1 MFKLICK
8 QLNKKQ
14 WLSMLIIVGLVMLQ
28 VWLELEIP
36 DYMSEITI
44 LIQTEG
50 NMISEILLSGAKM
63 LICAIT
69 SAICAIIVGYIVARV
84 SAGVSKKIR
93 SKLFS
98 QVQSFSS
105 NEIKNFSTSSLITR
119 STNDITQI
127 QMFIV
132 MGLSALI
139 KAPIMAVW
147 AIIKITGKSYQWSIA
162 TAIAVVV
169 LIVSVISI
177 ISIVLPKFR
186 KMQTLTDNINRITRE
201 NLTGLRVV
209 RAYNAEE
216 YQKNKFAVANDELT
230 ATNLTAHRVMSL
242 LSPLMNLVMSG
253 LPLAIYWIGA
263 FLINSAFTPDKL
275 VIFSD
280 MVVFS
285 SYAIQI
291 VMSFMLLVMVFIML
305 PRASVSAKRINEV
318 LNTKS
323 SIIDGNGVTIDDKDK
338 GEIEF
343 KNVSFKY
350 QDADEYVL
358 KDINFKCKKG
368 DVVAFIGS
376 TGSGKSTL
384 INLVPRFYDVTNG
397 EVLVDG
403 KNVKEFKL
411 KDLRDRIGYVS
422 QRAVLF
428 SGTVLSNV
436 TLGGDEEKPD
446 EEDVHKAIEI
456 SQSSEFVS
464 KMDKG
469 INSHISQGGKNVSGG
484 QKQRLSIARALA
496 KNPEIIIF
504 DDSFSA
510 LDYKTDK
517 ILRSALN
524 NEFKNTTL
532 LIVAQRIGTIKDADQ
547 IIVLDEG
554 NIVGIGKHQDLLKNC
569 PVYKEIALSQLSEEE
584 LKHAK

>member
-1 MFKLICK
+1 MFKLICR

-14 WLSMLIIVGLVMLQ
+14 WLSMLLIVGLVMLQ

-36 DYMSEITI
+36 DYMSEITV

-50 NMISEILLSGAKM
+50 NMISEILLAGGKM
-63 LICAIT
+63 LVCAIT
-69 SAICAIIVGYIVARV
+69 SAICAIIVGYIVAKV

-93 SKLFS
+93 SELFNK
-98 QVQSFSS
+98 VQSFSS
-105 NEIKNFSTSSLITR
+105 NEIKNFSTASLITR

-139 KAPIMAVW
+139 KAPIMAIW
-147 AIIKITGKSYQWSIA
+147 AIVKISGKSYQWSIA
-162 TAIAVVV
+162 TAVAVIV
-169 LIVSVISI
+169 LILSVITI
-177 ISIVLPKFR
+177 ISFVLPRFR

-216 YQKNKFAVANDELT
+216 YQKNKFETANAELT
-230 ATNLTAHRVMSL
+230 NTNLTAHRAMSL
-242 LSPLMNLVMSG
+242 LSPLMNAVMSG

-275 VIFSD
+275 TIFSD

-285 SYAIQI
+285 SYAVQI
-291 VMSFMLLVMVFIML
+291 VMSFMLLVIVFIML
-305 PRASVSAKRINEV
+305 PRASVSARRINEV

-323 SIIDGNGVTIDDKDK
+323 SIQDGEGVIIESNEQGK
-338 GEIEF
+338 IEF

-358 KDINFKCKKG
+358 KDINFKCNKG

-384 INLVPRFYDVTNG
+384 INLVPRFYDASDG

-403 KNVKEFKL
+403 KNVKDFKL

-436 TLGGDEEKPD
+436 ALGGEDEKPD
-446 EEDVHKAIEI
+446 EEDIHKAIEI
-456 SQSSEFVS
+456 SQSSDFVS

-496 KNPEIIIF
+496 KNPEIMIF

-517 ILRSALN
+517 ALRSALN
-524 NEFKNTTL
+524 KEFEGTTIM
-532 LIVAQRIGTIKDADQ
+532 IVAQRIGTIKDADK

-554 NIVGIGKHQDLLKNC
+554 NIVGMGKHEELLKSC

-584 LKHAK
+584 LKNA

>member
-1 MFKLICK
+1 MFKLICR

-14 WLSMLIIVGLVMLQ
+14 WLSMLLIVGLVMLQ

-36 DYMSEITI
+36 DYMSEITV

-50 NMISEILLSGAKM
+50 NMISEILLAGGKM
-63 LICAIT
+63 LVCAIT
-69 SAICAIIVGYIVARV
+69 SAICAIIVGYIVAKV

-93 SKLFS
+93 SELFNK
-98 QVQSFSS
+98 VQSFSS
-105 NEIKNFSTSSLITR
+105 NEIKNFSTASLITR

-139 KAPIMAVW
+139 KAPIMAIW
-147 AIIKITGKSYQWSIA
+147 AIVKISGKSYQWSIA
-162 TAIAVVV
+162 TAVAVIV
-169 LIVSVISI
+169 LILSVITI
-177 ISIVLPKFR
+177 ISFVLPRFR

-201 NLTGLRVV
+201 NLTGLLVV

-216 YQKNKFAVANDELT
+216 YQKNKFETANAELT
-230 ATNLTAHRVMSL
+230 NTNLTAHRVMSL
-242 LSPLMNLVMSG
+242 LSPLMNTVMSG

-275 VIFSD
+275 TIFSD

-285 SYAIQI
+285 SYAVQI
-291 VMSFMLLVMVFIML
+291 VMSFMLLVIVFIML
-305 PRASVSAKRINEV
+305 PRASVSARRINEV

-323 SIIDGNGVTIDDKDK
+323 SIQDGEGVIIESNEQGK
-338 GEIEF
+338 IEF

-358 KDINFKCKKG
+358 KDINFKCNKG

-384 INLVPRFYDVTNG
+384 INLVPRFYDASDG

-403 KNVKEFKL
+403 KNVKDFKL

-436 TLGGDEEKPD
+436 ALGGEDEKPD
-446 EEDVHKAIEI
+446 EEDIHKAIEI
-456 SQSSEFVS
+456 SQSSDFVS

-496 KNPEIIIF
+496 KNPEIMIF

-517 ILRSALN
+517 ALRSALN
-524 NEFKNTTL
+524 KEFEGTTIM
-532 LIVAQRIGTIKDADQ
+532 IVAQRIGTIKDADK

-554 NIVGIGKHQDLLKNC
+554 NIVGMGKHEELLRSC

-584 LKHAK
+584 LKNA